1 MTEYLFSFLYYDHY
15 YYYCQQGQIQL
26 DLEVA
31 LRE

>member
-1 MTEYLFSFLYYDHY
+1 MIEYLLYFLCYGHH